1 MKDILSAT
9 YLNKDNISA
18 IFSLYLE
25 YLKCY
30 KSGQKKDLSTV
41 ENLSKLLV
49 LLLQFERTLSPDT
62 NTLLQT
68 TIDHF
73 DELLEL
79 LAPEPPLQ
87 LHLQNPHEQRRL
99 GHHRLH
105 ILKLL
110 NHCIAIKNKKFSL
123 KVSVSDFGATLAA
136 LYAAYPN
143 NDRMA
148 AEGQKLYSTI
158 LATNERVLVEHVCAD
173 KHIIQVL
180 QSLLAPPN
188 ANQLTILKMVRLFD
202 LGSQIKMAAVDTREE
217 TDISKAIHKIKPQ
230 IEHPKPQI
238 AESMAPS
245 MNPNTTEPNLSQTQ
259 SQVIKLDDRKLS
271 NSWAIQGFLRSLS
284 KNTKFNAVTLQIYQR
299 CEKDLKVYLQL
310 EREMNNQAGFRK
322 NTESS
327 VYSNTLIDELDAYG
341 SEDSGDRNGNSNPPK
356 LQTSDSN
363 SEHAKTSPINDFKDM
378 LERSGEAE
386 GDGEDQR
393 YSYNHNR
400 RRKISE
406 DNIRVDALDRNRT
419 GSLNFKLRKKL

>member
-1 MKDILSAT
+1 MRDILSAT
-9 YLNKDNISA
+9 YLDKSNISA
-18 IFSLYLE
+18 IFCLYLE

-49 LLLQFERTLSPDT
+49 LLLHLERTLSPET

-68 TIDHF
+68 AIDHF

-79 LAPEPPLQ
+79 LAPEPALE
-87 LHLQNPHEQRRL
+87 LHLQNPHEKRRL

-110 NHCIAIKNKKFSL
+110 THCIAIRNKKFCM
-123 KVSVSDFGATLAA
+123 KVSVSDFGATVAA

-158 LATNERVLVEHVCAD
+158 LATNERVLVENVCAD
-173 KHIIQVL
+173 KHIIKVL
-180 QSLLAPPN
+180 QSLLSPAK
-188 ANQLTILKMVRLFD
+188 ANKLTILKMVRLFD
-202 LGSQIKMAAVDTREE
+202 LGSEIKMSAVDTREKM
-217 TDISKAIHKIKPQ
+217 DISDAIRKARLEMETSKQ
-230 IEHPKPQI
+230 L
-238 AESMAPS
+238 AESMAPLMS
-245 MNPNTTEPNLSQTQ
+245 LAANEANLAPAQ
-259 SQVIKLDDRKLS
+259 SQVIKLEDRKLS
-271 NSWAIQGFLRSLS
+271 NSWAIEGFLRSLS
-284 KNTKFNAVTLQIYQR
+284 KNPVFSAVTLEIYQR
-299 CEKDLKVYLQL
+299 CEKDLKVYLAL
-310 EREMNNQAGFRK
+310 EREMNNEAGFRK

-341 SEDSGDRNGNSNPPK
+341 SADSGDQSGSKNVLK
-356 LQTSDSN
+356 LQKSDSN
-363 SEHAKTSPINDFKDM
+363 SENAGASPINDFKDM
-378 LERSGEAE
+378 LEDS
-386 GDGEDQR
+386 GDGEDNR
-393 YSYNHNR
+393 YSYNQTR

-406 DNIRVDALDRNRT
+406 DNIRVEALDRNRT